1 LICLPEFNCPEFV
14 KESIMH
20 ELRIAE
26 DLSAIVLETARNEN
40 LSIVGKV
47 NISFGQLVQI
57 VPEIFEFA
65 FREAVRNTIA
75 EDAELSIEII
85 KVKIDCIQC
94 GCNFDLNKN
103 LFKCCRCG
111 STDLRII
118 NGKEL
123 FVKSIEG
130 E

>member
-1 LICLPEFNCPEFV
+1 
-14 KESIMH
+14 MH

-26 DLSAIVLETARNEN
+26 DLSAIVLETARNVN
-40 LSIVGKV
+40 LSTVGKV

-85 KVKIDCIQC
+85 KVKMDCVRC
-94 GCNFDLNKN
+94 GCSFDLDNN
-103 LFKCCRCG
+103 QFICCRCG

-118 NGKEL
+118 SGKEL

>member
-1 LICLPEFNCPEFV
+1 MIYLLEFSCPESV
-14 KESIMH
+14 KKLIMH

-26 DLSAIVLETARNEN
+26 DLSAIVIETARNGN

-47 NISFGQLVQI
+47 NISIGQLIQV

-85 KVKIDCIQC
+85 KVKMNCVQC
-94 GCNFDLNKN
+94 GCNFHLNEN

-111 STDLRII
+111 STDIKII